1 MQRGVP
7 FRRAE
12 MLNYPMACKWIGG
25 RRVVP
30 RRDESSGVEGET
42 EKGTSQIKKKRL
54 RRVKDGRREGVGAA
68 KSARGV
74 FIE

>member
-1 MQRGVP
+1 M
-7 FRRAE
+7 
-12 MLNYPMACKWIGG
+12 
-25 RRVVP
+25 VP

-54 RRVKDGRREGVGAA
+54 RRVKDGRGEGVGAA

>member
-1 MQRGVP
+1 
-7 FRRAE
+7 

-54 RRVKDGRREGVGAA
+54 EGEGWTRR
-68 KSARGV
+68 RGGGS
-74 FIE
+74 

>member
-1 MQRGVP
+1 M
-7 FRRAE
+7 
-12 MLNYPMACKWIGG
+12 
-25 RRVVP
+25 VP